1 MGGCDLE
8 TAGRAPRREIL
19 RLRLL
24 PRRDGRVVVLA
35 VGRPRID
42 LRRRWRH
49 VEADLHHADERVE
62 AVVQLDERLHRAG
75 SLTTTAA
82 AAEPTAGATAAASLD
97 NAAEGCQ
104 FRVELL
110 RLRADVTRLLHLRRE
125 LRADGGDLLVG
136 GEGVLHPL
144 VRELRQPGL

>member
-1 MGGCDLE
+1 MGRCDLE

-24 PRRDGRVVVLA
+24 PRRDRRVVVLA
-35 VGRPRID
+35 VGLPRID
-42 LRRRWRH
+42 LRRGWRH

-75 SLTTTAA
+75 RLTTTAA
-82 AAEPTAGATAAASLD
+82 TADPTAAATAAASLD
-97 NAAEGCQ
+97 HAAEGCQ

-110 RLRADVTRLLHLRRE
+110 RLRTDVTRLLHQRRE
-125 LRADGGDLLVG
+125 LRAGSGDLLVG
-136 GEGVLHPL
+136 GERVLHPL
-144 VRELRQPGL
+144 IRE